1 VEPSSAPWRVLESNE
16 SAPPAPEAG
25 TRGRPWLAIGAAV
38 LAVAVAGAAILFA
51 ARPEPVIGVDG
62 AGNLVAGSLV
72 QGSPPPTEPPTEPT
86 TVGGGAAGAGAAG
99 APVVVEVGGAVAR
112 PGVYRLPAGARVAD
126 AIAAAGG
133 FGARVDVEAADRAL
147 NLASLVRD
155 GDEIHVPARGEAAAS
170 ATAGDGSD
178 SGGVGSRGVGG
189 ASAGGAGGTSA
200 GGLIDLNRATAE
212 QLDTLP
218 GVGPATAAKIIAA
231 REERPFASLEDVG
244 SRKVVGAATLAKI
257 RALVTVGP

>member
-1 VEPSSAPWRVLESNE
+1 MEPSSAPWRILESNE
-16 SAPPAPEAG
+16 SAPAAPEAG
-25 TRGRPWLAIGAAV
+25 PRGRPWLAIGAAI

-62 AGNLVAGSLV
+62 AGNMVAGSLA
-72 QGSPPPTEPPTEPT
+72 QGGPPPTDPAT
-86 TVGGGAAGAGAAG
+86 AAVEAAS
-99 APVVVEVGGAVAR
+99 PVVVEVGGAVAR
-112 PGVYRLPAGARVAD
+112 PGVYRLPAGSRVAD

-133 FGARVDVEAADRAL
+133 FGSRVDVEAADRAL
-147 NLASLVRD
+147 NLAALVRD
-155 GDEIHVPARGEAAAS
+155 GDEIHVPARGEAPAS
-170 ATAGDGSD
+170 AVAGGGSD
-178 SGGVGSRGVGG
+178 SGGAGSG
-189 ASAGGAGGTSA
+189 AGGATGGGATG

-244 SRKVVGAATLAKI
+244 ARKVVGAATLAKI